1 MDRISRFMK
10 INEIAAVLCR
20 NGIELPLHWE
30 TALWLLFNTYNAD
43 EAEIIGFGT
52 TAEFKFIPRNEKEA
66 TP

>member
-10 INEIAAVLCR
+10 IKDIRAVLDR
-20 NGIELPLHWE
+20 NGIDLPLHWE

-43 EAEIIGFGT
+43 EAEIVGFGAS
-52 TAEFKFIPRNEKEA
+52 AEFKFIPRDEKEA